1 MGIAI
6 PNREAVREASQAFRN
21 AVNVASDA
29 LLEAWDCDFA
39 AADGGSEVQLGVV
52 GRVLEFYFRGFTVVA
67 LRAIDVS
74 VVMALAGDVAGA
86 NIPRGLSLDGK
97 DERSNIEEVGELHC
111 GASSCRIGFDSL

>member
-52 GRVLEFYFRGFTVVA
+52 GRVLEFYLWVISKCLMGWCW
-67 LRAIDVS
+67 
-74 VVMALAGDVAGA
+74 
-86 NIPRGLSLDGK
+86 
-97 DERSNIEEVGELHC
+97 VG
-111 GASSCRIGFDSL
+111 